1 MAEKKLTL
9 EQVAKYPRP
18 GSSGPKRVDFS
29 LDSRKITYLASEN
42 DSLVLQLWAYDIQS
56 GERKKL
62 TGVGASGPISRE
74 EELRRERNRTREVGV
89 TSYQFSGEATT
100 PTLLVPIGGSL
111 FVQYAE
117 GTLSEV
123 PGSQG
128 AVDARLS
135 PDGTKIAF
143 VRENELHLIDIAT
156 GELRKL
162 TNGASEGFTNGL
174 AEYVAQEEM
183 GRGEGYWWSGDSQW
197 LAYVQAD
204 SRHITEYP
212 IVHQGLA
219 KPEIEVHRFPFT
231 GEANTKVKLGI
242 VSNKGGDTTW
252 LNLGQ
257 DEDIYLARVNWRPD
271 GVLTAQVQTRDQRQ
285 LKLLA
290 FNTHTGEATILMED
304 EGDPWTNLNND
315 LRFLK
320 SGEFLWSSEKSGFR
334 HLYLHDQNGAETRT
348 LTKGEWVVTGVV
360 AVDEANRLVYFQATR
375 DGVTERHLYAVSLD
389 GGGITRLTNEA
400 GWHSVVISPDFSYMI
415 NTFTSLSQPPKFT
428 LLKIDG
434 TLVANLYQDSETN
447 LASLDLI
454 VPELFSFQSRDGV
467 TLQAAIYNPANL
479 EEGKRYPL
487 IVSVY
492 GGPHVQRVMN
502 HWDLTVDLRCQYLA
516 QEGYVVLK
524 VDNRG
529 TFNRGLAFEGALA
542 GNMGSIEVQDQLD
555 GVNFMAKR
563 PYVDVKRVGVFGWSY
578 GGYMTLMCMLRAPEV
593 FKVGVSG
600 APVTHWDGYD
610 THYTERYMGLLTANP
625 EGYQKTSPL
634 ALVGNLRGKLL
645 LIHGMVD
652 ENVHFRHTARL
663 IVALTAAQK
672 PYDLMIYPEE
682 RHMPRNAKGLEYM
695 ERRITAYF
703 KDNL

>member
-1 MAEKKLTL
+1 MVENKLTL

-18 GSSGPKRVDFS
+18 GASGPKRVSFS
-29 LDSRKITYLASEN
+29 LDSQKITYLASE
-42 DSLVLQLWAYDIQS
+42 DGSLVLQLWAYDIKS
-56 GERKKL
+56 GAREKL
-62 TGVGASGPISRE
+62 TRVGASGPISRE

-89 TSYQFSGEATT
+89 TSYQFAGEASS

-111 FVQYAE
+111 FVRQGE
-117 GTLSEV
+117 KTLSEV
-123 PGSQG
+123 PGTQG
-128 AVDARLS
+128 AIDARLS

-143 VRENELHLIDIAT
+143 VREDELYVVDIAT
-156 GELRKL
+156 GNLKKL
-162 TNGASEGFTNGL
+162 TSGASNGLTNGL

-204 SRHITEYP
+204 SRQIPEYP
-212 IVHQGLA
+212 IVHQGLD

-231 GEANTKVKLGI
+231 GQANTTVKLGI
-242 VSNKGGDTTW
+242 ISSAGGDTTW
-252 LNLGQ
+252 LDLGR

-271 GVLTAQVQTRDQRQ
+271 GVLTAQLQTRDQRQ

-290 FNTHTGEATILMED
+290 FNSQTGKSTILLED
-304 EGDPWTNLNND
+304 EGDPWTNLSND

-320 SGEFLWSSEKSGFR
+320 SGEFLWSSEKSGFC
-334 HLYLHDQNGAETRT
+334 HLYLHSQDGSEIRA
-348 LTKGEWVVTGVV
+348 LTSGEWVVTGVV
-360 AVDEANRLVYFQATR
+360 AVDEEKRLVYLQATR
-375 DGVTERHLYAVSLD
+375 EGVTERHLYKVSLD
-389 GGGITRLTNEA
+389 GGEITRLTQEA
-400 GWHSVVISPDFSYMI
+400 GWHSVAISPDFSYLI
-415 NTFTSLSQPPKFT
+415 DTFTNLNQPPKVS

-434 TLVANLYQDSETN
+434 TLVTNLYYDSETTP
-447 LASLDLI
+447 ASLGLI
-454 VPELFSFQSRDGV
+454 VPELISFPSRDGV
-467 TLQAAIYNPANL
+467 TLHAAIYNPPNL
-479 EEGKRYPL
+479 EANKRYPL

-492 GGPHVQRVMN
+492 GGPHVQRIMN
-502 HWDLTVDLRCQYLA
+502 HWELTVDLRCQYLA

-529 TFNRGLAFEGALA
+529 TYNRGLAFEGALA

-555 GVNFMAKR
+555 GVNFIAQR
-563 PYVDVKRVGVFGWSY
+563 PYVDAARVGIFGWSY
-578 GGYMTLMCMLRAPEV
+578 GGYMTLMCLLRAPEV

-610 THYTERYMGLLTANP
+610 THYTERYMGLLSANP

-634 ALVGNLRGKLL
+634 TLVDNLRGKLL
-645 LIHGMVD
+645 LVHGMVD

-663 IVALTAAQK
+663 IVALTNAQK

-703 KDNL
+703 KENL